1 MKRAPGRRILL
12 DTGPLVAILSRKDL
26 HHQACV
32 DVLHGIAGPLLSC
45 WPVMTEAAWLLRQ
58 SPRAIQQLLGS
69 TETGF
74 LELLPLAGAEA
85 KNIAAVMKRY
95 ESMRPQLADAALVH
109 LAGREGIDTI
119 FTLDRRDF
127 SIYRTSRRRSF
138 HILPEM

>member
-12 DTGPLVAILSRKDL
+12 DTGPLVAILSREDL

-58 SPRAIQQLLGS
+58 SPRAVQQLLGS

-74 LELLPLAGAEA
+74 LELLPLTGAET
-85 KNIAAVMKRY
+85 KNIAALMKRY
-95 ESMRPQLADAALVH
+95 ESIRPQLADAALVH

-138 HILPEM
+138 RILPEM

>member
-1 MKRAPGRRILL
+1 MKRAPGRRILV
-12 DTGPLVAILSRKDL
+12 DTGPLVAILSREDT

-32 DVLHGIAGPLLSC
+32 DVLHGITGPLLSC

-58 SPRAIQQLLGS
+58 SPRAIQQLLAS
-69 TETGF
+69 METGF
-74 LELLPLAGAEA
+74 LELLPLAGVEA
-85 KNIAAVMKRY
+85 KNIAAMMKKY

-109 LAGREGIDTI
+109 LAGREGIDAI

-138 HILPEM
+138 YILPEM

>member
-12 DTGPLVAILSRKDL
+12 DTGPLVAILSREDL

-85 KNIAAVMKRY
+85 KNIAALMKRY

-138 HILPEM
+138 RILPEM

>member
-12 DTGPLVAILSRKDL
+12 DTGPLVAILSREDL

-58 SPRAIQQLLGS
+58 SPRAVQQLLGS
-69 TETGF
+69 TEAGF
-74 LELLPLAGAEA
+74 LELLPLTGAEA
-85 KNIAAVMKRY
+85 KNIAALMKRY
-95 ESMRPQLADAALVH
+95 ESIRPQLADAALVH

-138 HILPEM
+138 RILPEM

>member
-1 MKRAPGRRILL
+1 MKRAPGRRILV
-12 DTGPLVAILSRKDL
+12 DTGPLVAILSREDA

-69 TETGF
+69 TEAGF

-85 KNIAAVMKRY
+85 KNIAALMKRY